1 MSACCARICS
11 RPSRSTWALLS
22 GGERGSSSNTRPLG
36 QSARRPQQR
45 SLACHA
51 TSDELGKDENVKL
64 FYASLANLE
73 HDQVGHPEKGARVP
87 AIMGTLEKY
96 GLRGDAMSSDRRQE
110 LVELHNLR
118 PATVEEVAAVHV
130 PAYPKELPTICMEK
144 GPGVL
149 EGGGPTYFTAGTSEA
164 AFRSAGA
171 GMQLVDLAVAT
182 SRHRSGVPGAAGFG
196 VCRPPG
202 HHAIPQ
208 GPMGF
213 CVFNNISIMARY
225 AQEVHGLK
233 KVMIFD
239 FDVHHGNGTHDTFF
253 YDPSVLFISTHQAGG
268 YPGTGQLLEVGEGD
282 GEGYSINLPLPGD
295 SGDYAMMAVFEE
307 VVRPAAAR
315 FQPDI
320 ILVSA
325 GYDAHWRDPLA
336 GLQFRTIT
344 YHWLTKELRRLSNE
358 LCDGRIVFMLEG
370 GYDLKA
376 LGESVTNSFLA
387 LLDCDAQD
395 NFNPMLLRDEPL
407 DKIRAAIHECQKIH
421 EL

>member
-1 MSACCARICS
+1 MSRPTLRNSPRYAWKRAPACWREAVPPTSRQARQRRPSVLQAQGCSWWILRWPPQDTGAVSPGQPGSACAGHQVHCCALQI
-11 RPSRSTWALLS
+11 L
-22 GGERGSSSNTRPLG
+22 N
-36 QSARRPQQR
+36 R
-45 SLACHA
+45 SL
-51 TSDELGKDENVKL
+51 
-64 FYASLANLE
+64 LAAALNW
-73 HDQVGHPEKGARVP
+73 HP
-87 AIMGTLEKY
+87 
-96 GLRGDAMSSDRRQE
+96 
-110 LVELHNLR
+110 
-118 PATVEEVAAVHV
+118 
-130 PAYPKELPTICMEK
+130 LPH
-144 GPGVL
+144 
-149 EGGGPTYFTAGTSEA
+149 A
-164 AFRSAGA
+164 AFYV
-171 GMQLVDLAVAT
+171 QAVL
-182 SRHRSGVPGAAGFG
+182 HLH
-196 VCRPPG
+196 PG

-325 GYDAHWRDPLA
+325 GYDAHWRGKPRAQRSLPRGRTAFKPL
-336 GLQFRTIT
+336 
-344 YHWLTKELRRLSNE
+344 
-358 LCDGRIVFMLEG
+358 
-370 GYDLKA
+370 
-376 LGESVTNSFLA
+376 
-387 LLDCDAQD
+387 
-395 NFNPMLLRDEPL
+395 
-407 DKIRAAIHECQKIH
+407 QKTSST
-421 EL
+421 